1 MLDRTLT
8 KNWFNVLA
16 KLDWW
21 IGRSSWIK
29 AALIIL
35 LISIGGCSP
44 IYVVK
49 AGLAELKILRARQDI
64 VEVLGD
70 PNIDS
75 ATRGKLSFVLEA
87 RRFATSEL
95 GINVG
100 DAYKTFAQL
109 DQDTLPL
116 VVSASHKDRLEP
128 KTWWFP
134 IIGRV
139 PYKGFFS
146 LDDAQDEED
155 KLKQEGFDTYLRP
168 TAAFSTLGWF
178 SDPILSTVLR
188 ADDVEVVETVL
199 HELSHQYL
207 FIPGQVTFNES
218 FATFVG
224 RVGAAQFFCTRDGG
238 GPDTSKCLRA
248 QARWRD
254 YQRFSVFVDSM
265 TVGLGGI
272 YEDPELSYDDKMSR
286 REEIFTQAL
295 VRFDDE
301 IAPTLESVTFR
312 GFRETSLNNA
322 TLLSRIRYYHRLP
335 DFALMLE
342 ERGGDL
348 AGLLEEF
355 RTTIDT
361 VSDPFDLLPEGTP

>member
-1 MLDRTLT
+1 M
-8 KNWFNVLA
+8 
-16 KLDWW
+16 
-21 IGRSSWIK
+21 
-29 AALIIL
+29 ALIC
-35 LISIGGCSP
+35 IGGCSP
-44 IYVVK
+44 IYIVK
-49 AGLAELKILRARQDI
+49 AGLAELRILRARQDI
-64 VEVLGD
+64 VEILGD
-70 PNIDS
+70 PSIDS

-87 RRFATSEL
+87 RRFATNEL
-95 GINVG
+95 GIEVG
-100 DAYKTFAQL
+100 DAYRTFAQL
-109 DQDTLPL
+109 DQDTLAL
-116 VVSASHKDRLEP
+116 VVSAAHKDRLES

-265 TVGLGGI
+265 MVELEGI
-272 YEDPELSYDDKMSR
+272 YGDLELSHDDKVSR
-286 REEIFTQAL
+286 REVIFTQAL
-295 VRFDDE
+295 TRFDNE
-301 IAPTLESVTFR
+301 IAPTFESVTFR

-335 DFALMLE
+335 DFARMLE

-348 AGLLEEF
+348 AGLLAEL
-355 RTTIDT
+355 RTTKDT